1 MDDIIKIDLH
11 IHSKASEYKDGK
23 IVCDSDIDHINVLM
37 SKLEENQIQLFA
49 ITDHNR
55 FDYALYSSIRAT
67 IKQSKYKYIKCNLPA
82 VEFDVQLEEGKPKCH
97 VIAVFDDR
105 DEEKVAQIENNIF
118 KVNKLEKPDEVYSL
132 REFEEILQTIG
143 LKTVLIV
150 HQRQGI
156 TNNNPRNQSLSA
168 ATDNPFMFLKYGYF
182 DSLEYNHPRVEGIV
196 KSSLRD
202 LNLYYPLI
210 TGSDCH
216 QWDAYPYHDM
226 RGGTNRDFTKL
237 KCMPSFMGLVMS
249 VSSFSTRSNRRVS
262 PVHLRQIFLHS
273 NRPQCKSLQLSLC
286 RY

>member
-1 MDDIIKIDLH
+1 M
-11 IHSKASEYKDGK
+11 
-23 IVCDSDIDHINVLM
+23 
-37 SKLEENQIQLFA
+37 FA

-182 DSLEYNHPRVEGIV
+182 DSLEYNHPRVIRKV
-196 KSSLRD
+196 
-202 LNLYYPLI
+202 
-210 TGSDCH
+210 
-216 QWDAYPYHDM
+216 
-226 RGGTNRDFTKL
+226 L
-237 KCMPSFMGLVMS
+237 KNGFIRCNDQS
-249 VSSFSTRSNRRVS
+249 
-262 PVHLRQIFLHS
+262 
-273 NRPQCKSLQLSLC
+273 
-286 RY
+286 Y

>member
-1 MDDIIKIDLH
+1 MKKSLLVTTMLTALAIGGLTGCGGSSADFSIGVSQFVAVDALNDATRGFMDRVKEGMA
-11 IHSKASEYKDGK
+11 KAGK
-23 IVCDSDIDHINVLM
+23 S
-37 SKLEENQIQLFA
+37 
-49 ITDHNR
+49 
-55 FDYALYSSIRAT
+55 
-67 IKQSKYKYIKCNLPA
+67 

-249 VSSFSTRSNRRVS
+249 VSSFSTRSNRRVRTCS
-262 PVHLRQIFLHS
+262 TIESCLIVFIIAFWRFPPTFRSIVFALTMDL
-273 NRPQCKSLQLSLC
+273 
-286 RY
+286 